1 MFFYFLS
8 GGNLPWQGV
17 KSSNVK
23 KRYQLIGQIKE
34 DTKLATLGYGHP
46 REFETYTRLI
56 YSSCSFQKC
65 VIICNPLGIQ
75 IVNIQYF
82 RYCRGLKFSQAPDYD
97 YLKNIFRTCLARNN
111 LKEDGIFDWSPK
123 DSIPFENKGPGHKPA
138 KIYNMKT
145 PETLTPKVS
154 HCSF

>member
-1 MFFYFLS
+1 MYFT
-8 GGNLPWQGV
+8 V
-17 KSSNVK
+17 K
-23 KRYQLIGQIKE
+23 
-34 DTKLATLGYGHP
+34 
-46 REFETYTRLI
+46 
-56 YSSCSFQKC
+56 
-65 VIICNPLGIQ
+65 ICNPLGIQ
-75 IVNIQYF
+75 IVNIKYF
-82 RYCRGLKFSQAPDYD
+82 RYCRSLKFSQAPDYD

-123 DSIPFENKGPGHKPA
+123 DSIPLENKGPGHKPA